1 MYMPD
6 DKAASKAIADLGY
19 EMKNPYNDGFVQ
31 KDMKDKLLRLK
42 KELDRVLKDAPTF
55 SNE

>member
-1 MYMPD
+1 MPD
-6 DKAASKAIADLGY
+6 DKGASKAIADLGY

-42 KELDRVLKDAPTF
+42 QELDRVLKDAPTF
-55 SNE
+55 SDE